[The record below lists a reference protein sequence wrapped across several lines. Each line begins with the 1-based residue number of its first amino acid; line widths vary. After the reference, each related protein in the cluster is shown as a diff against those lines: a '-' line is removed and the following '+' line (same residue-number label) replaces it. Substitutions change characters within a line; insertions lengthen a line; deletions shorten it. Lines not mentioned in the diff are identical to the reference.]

1 MVGVL
6 PDVPALDRVFDYSVP
21 ADLDGQV
28 RVGTMVRVVLQ
39 GRRVG
44 GWVVEDGRRAPA
56 GVRLLPIAK
65 VTGWGPP
72 PAVLE
77 LAEWAAWRW
86 AGRRSSVLASASP
99 PAAVKGLPPPPAPAG
114 APADTVVDPEV
125 AELADAALADP
136 VASLLRLPPA
146 TDVLGVVLAAARLG
160 PALVLAPS
168 VAQAAHTTLRLRRV
182 GVAVAQVPR
191 QWAAARAGGV
201 TVVGARAAAWAPLP
215 EVAAVVVL
223 DGHDEAY
230 QEERAPTWHARDVA
244 VARAERAGVPALV
257 VSPCPDLA
265 MLSSLRPLVPSR
277 STERAGWP
285 VLEVIDRRS
294 DDPRTGLLSER
305 LAGALRRYPRLVCVL
320 NRKGRARLLACTGC
334 GELIRCE
341 HCGAAM
347 REAEGA
353 LGCPTCQASRP
364 PVCAG
369 CGSSRLKA
377 LRKGVSRVREEL
389 EALAGRPVGEVTAD
403 SDDLPAAQV
412 VVGTEAVLHRVG
424 ATDAVVFLDFDQE
437 LAAPRYRAAEQ
448 ALGLLARA
456 ARLVGGRGGGGR
468 VLVQTR
474 LPGHEVLTAALHGD
488 PGRLAAAEAPVRA
501 ELGFPPYRALA
512 VVSGPAAPELIERLR
527 GVEVLGPDEGRW
539 LVRAQDSHQLADA
552 LAGAGRP
559 PGRLRIEVDPLHI

>member
-168 VAQAAHTTLRLRRV
+168 VAQAAHTTLRLRRA

-201 TVVGARAAAWAPLP
+201 TVVGARAAAWAPPP

-353 LGCPTCQASRP
+353 LGCPRCQASRP

>member
-114 APADTVVDPEV
+114 PPADTVVDPEV

-168 VAQAAHTTLRLRRV
+168 VAQAAHTTLRLRRA

-353 LGCPTCQASRP
+353 LGCPRCQASRP